1 MSDLAVLDD
10 SHVFASCE
18 IEDCDIMVKFKRYK
32 EDSLPR
38 YLILYCC
45 LSFLQCYVHFL
56 TVKVYIISNYQGK
69 RISKKVVKL
78 GHSCEAW
85 A

>member
-1 MSDLAVLDD
+1 MSDLAVLEN

-18 IEDCDIMVKFKRYK
+18 IEDCDIMVKFKRCK

-38 YLILYCC
+38 YLIMYCW

-56 TVKVYIISNYQGK
+56 TVKVYIINNYQGK
-69 RISKKVVKL
+69 NVQE
-78 GHSCEAW
+78 SCEDW
-85 A
+85 S